1 MALAAMNE
9 LLLKAQRGKYI
20 VCYCE
25 SWNLESFQ
33 AVLEAAE
40 NSASPVI
47 AGFNGGFLMHRD
59 RDKQENLTY
68 YAGLKMGLKE
78 AGIPA
83 AFLLNE
89 SDDFSQLMRAIELGF
104 NAIMVENEHLLTED
118 YLPLVKKVVRQAHQ
132 AGASVEAA
140 VGRLADGAGHVK
152 AEATDAM
159 MARRFVEETGID
171 ALGVAVGNMHILTQG
186 TTSIDL
192 DALELIHRQ
201 VTVPL
206 VLHGGTGIQLQN
218 VRSYVDR
225 GVAKINFGT
234 ALKQAYLAA
243 IRKSLARYREPMD
256 PHPFLGTGG
265 EQDVLV
271 AGRKAVREKVEGLM
285 LQCGSNG
292 KAKLEQVSGAG
303 TARSSSY
310 EGAC

>member
-9 LLLKAQRGKYI
+9 MLINAQRGKYI

-40 NSASPVI
+40 SSASPVI

-59 RDKQENLTY
+59 RERQENLAY
-68 YAGLKMGLKE
+68 YAGLKTALKG

-89 SDDFSQLMRAIELGF
+89 SDDFHQLMRAMELGF
-104 NAIMVENEHLLTED
+104 NALMVENEHMPMER
-118 YLPLVKKVVRQAHQ
+118 YLPLVKEIVRHAHA
-132 AGASVEAA
+132 AGVSVEAA

-152 AEATDAM
+152 AESTDAM

-171 ALGVAVGNMHILTQG
+171 ALGVAVGNIHILTQG
-186 TTSIDL
+186 VTSIDL
-192 DALELIHRQ
+192 DALESIHRH
-201 VTVPL
+201 VAVPL
-206 VLHGGTGIQLQN
+206 VLHGGTGIQLQD
-218 VRSYVDR
+218 VRRYVEG

-243 IRKSLARYREPMD
+243 ISKALEKYREPMD
-256 PHPFLGTGG
+256 PHPFLGVGG
-265 EQDVLV
+265 AQDVLV
-271 AGRKAVREKVEGLM
+271 AGRRSVRERVANLM
-285 LQCGSNG
+285 FQCGSKG
-292 KAKLEQVSGAG
+292 KAKVEQAASGGA
-303 TARSSSY
+303 ARLPLH
-310 EGAC
+310 ERA

>member
-1 MALAAMNE
+1 MPLATMNE
-9 LLLKAQRGKYI
+9 LLVNAQRGKYI

-33 AVLEAAE
+33 AVLEAAQS
-40 NSASPVI
+40 SASPVI
-47 AGFNGGFLMHRD
+47 TGFNGGFLMHRD
-59 RDKQENLTY
+59 REKQENLAH
-68 YAGLKMGLKE
+68 YAGLKMALKE

-104 NAIMVENEHLLTED
+104 TALMVENEHLPIED
-118 YLPLVKKVVRQAHQ
+118 YLPLVKRVVRHAHQ
-132 AGASVEAA
+132 AGVSVEAA

-152 AEATDAM
+152 AESTHAM
-159 MARRFVEETGID
+159 MARRFVEETGVD
-171 ALGVAVGNMHILTQG
+171 ALGVAVGNIHILTQG

-201 VTVPL
+201 VAVPL
-206 VLHGGTGIQLQN
+206 VLHGGTGIQLQD

-234 ALKQAYLAA
+234 VLKQAYLAA
-243 IRKSLARYREPMD
+243 VRKALTSYREPMD
-256 PHPFLGTGG
+256 PHPFLGIGG
-265 EQDVLV
+265 AQDVLV

-292 KAKLEQVSGAG
+292 KVKLEQASGAG
-303 TARSSSY
+303 MTRLSSH
-310 EGAC
+310 EQA